1 VHAVAVADAGTAGG
15 SGTSGGVR
23 GYPAAMQTIHPL
35 RLGMVG
41 GGPGAFIGA
50 VHRTAALMDG
60 EFELVAGAF
69 SSDPA
74 KCRERAAQWGVEPPR
89 AYGSWREMLASEA
102 QLPADRRIDAVAIV
116 TPNHLHDEVAIAAL
130 RAGFDVAC
138 DKPLTVSSERAR
150 AIAAAQ
156 VETGRLFLLTHNYTG
171 YPLVREARAMVAS
184 GALGELRK
192 VDVEYLQGW
201 LATPLEHSG
210 QKQADWR
217 TDPARS
223 GPGGALGD
231 IGTHAFNLA
240 EFVTG
245 RKVTRLFG
253 VRRSFVAGRRVDD
266 DASALLEFEGGAD
279 GQLRCSQ
286 VCVGKENGLALRVF
300 GTLGGLEWRQEHPND
315 LVVYSASGASITKRT
330 GNAYLGADA
339 KAATRTPAGHPEGY
353 LEAFANLYRE
363 FATAIRAQRLAPRGA
378 ASSLPPHV
386 PSIAS
391 GVRGVQFIEAV
402 IASSESSHWVT
413 VPS

>member
-1 VHAVAVADAGTAGG
+1 
-15 SGTSGGVR
+15 
-23 GYPAAMQTIHPL
+23 MQTIHPL

-60 EFELVAGAF
+60 EFQLVAGAF

-74 KCRERAAQWGVEPPR
+74 KCRERAAQWGVEPAR
-89 AYGSWREMLASEA
+89 AYASWRDMLMREA
-102 QLPADRRIDAVAIV
+102 ELPADRRIDAVAIV
-116 TPNHLHDEVAIAAL
+116 TPNHLHHEVAIAAM

-138 DKPLTVSSERAR
+138 DKPLTTSSAHAA
-150 AIAAAQ
+150 AIAAAHE
-156 VETGRLFLLTHNYTG
+156 ETGRLFLLTHNYTG
-171 YPLVREARAMVAS
+171 YPLVREARELVAS

-201 LATPLEHSG
+201 LATPLEQSG

-245 RKVTRLFG
+245 HRVTRLFG
-253 VRRSFVAGRRVDD
+253 KRRSFVPGRRVDD
-266 DASALLEFEGGAD
+266 DATALLEFEGGAD

-286 VCVGKENGLALRVF
+286 VCVGRENSLAIRVY
-300 GTLGGLEWRQEHPND
+300 GTLGGLEWRQERPND
-315 LVVYSASGASITKRT
+315 LVVHSSSGASVTKRT
-330 GNAYLGADA
+330 GNGYLSS
-339 KAATRTPAGHPEGY
+339 AAAAVTRTPAGHPEGY

-363 FATAIRAQRLAPRGA
+363 FAAAVRAKRLAPRGA
-378 ASSLPPHV
+378 PSPLPPHV
-386 PSIAS
+386 PSITS
-391 GVRGVQFIEAV
+391 GIRGVRFIESV
-402 IASSESSHWVT
+402 IASSESGRWVELA
-413 VPS
+413 